1 MYDYIK
7 YKMGECGMTITVTD
21 VRLTI
26 LAGDE
31 KKRVKAVASIT
42 IDDSFVVNGVK
53 VVNGSKGLF
62 VAMPSNKLK
71 DGSLRDIV
79 HPITSE
85 AREAISQAVIDK
97 YEVAVEVNDSK

>member
-1 MYDYIK
+1 
-7 YKMGECGMTITVTD
+7 MTITVTD

-26 LAGDE
+26 LSGDE
-31 KKRVKAVASIT
+31 NKRVKAVASIT
-42 IDDSFVVNGVK
+42 LDDSFVVNGVK

-62 VAMPSNKLK
+62 VAMPVNKLK

-85 AREAISQAVIDK
+85 ARDVISQAVLDK
-97 YEVAVEVNDSK
+97 YEMAMELSDNK